1 MVEGAVLMTFDV
13 VGFGALNVDKL
24 FKVNMIANREEEGF
38 VTDFKISGGGSAAN
52 TIVGLARLG
61 LDTGYVGKVASDME
75 GKFLLDELR
84 EEGVDV
90 NGITVT
96 KMGRSGKVMGYIDQ
110 QGDRALYVDA
120 GVNNKL
126 EYNDINLD
134 YVLGTRFLHLSS
146 FVAEKPF
153 DAQKQLINKLSG
165 VKVCFDPGALYAR
178 KGFAELKPIIQRSY
192 VVLPNKLEAEL
203 LTGQD
208 YKEGA
213 KTFLELGVEIVAVKL
228 GIRGC
233 YVTDGKESH
242 VIEAYRVEAVD
253 TTGAGDAFD
262 AGFIYGLV
270 NGKDLFECGRL
281 GNFVASRCVL
291 TMGARTGLPRLEDLT
306 EL

>member
-213 KTFLELGVEIVAVKL
+213 KTFLKLGAEIVAVKL
-228 GIRGC
+228 GNRGC

-242 VIEAYRVEAVD
+242 MIEAYLVEAVD
-253 TTGAGDAFD
+253 TTGAGDAFN

>member
-1 MVEGAVLMTFDV
+1 MTFDV

-38 VTDFKISGGGSAAN
+38 VTDFNISGGGSAAN

-61 LDTGYVGKVASDME
+61 LNTGYVGKVASDME

-120 GVNNKL
+120 GVNNQL

-134 YVLGTRFLHLSS
+134 YVSGTRFLHLSS

-153 DAQKQLINKLSG
+153 DAQKQLITKLSG

-192 VVLPNKLEAEL
+192 VILPNKLEVEL

-213 KTFLELGVEIVAVKL
+213 KTFLELGAEIVAVKL
-228 GIRGC
+228 GNRGC

-242 VIEAYRVEAVD
+242 MIEAYRVEAVD

-291 TMGARTGLPRLEDLT
+291 AMGARTGLPRLADLT